1 MEISTLGGFWFL
13 QSPVRCLGVNALKT
27 ALGEVLA
34 DSAEKAAPNRE
45 GPRRQGRG
53 SHREGS
59 ASISMEG
66 SDDAQDWTQIFPSMT
81 GRKLSSLWQ

>member
-45 GPRRQGRG
+45 GPGRQGRG
-53 SHREGS
+53 AATVRGRL
-59 ASISMEG
+59 
-66 SDDAQDWTQIFPSMT
+66 QFPWKEATMRKT
-81 GRKLSSLWQ
+81 GRKFSPP